1 MGDGRGGSFFG
12 GDGGCRWGERGGWVK
27 AVDIG
32 GVWVVSDCFGGF
44 AGGGL
49 AIRDLNI

>member
-1 MGDGRGGSFFG
+1 MGGVVHFLGVMGGVAGGRG
-12 GDGGCRWGERGGWVK
+12 GGWVK

-49 AIRDLNI
+49 GIRDLNI